1 MTPEKQPRRAMEVLD
16 HFVRNPQ
23 AADTLEGVA
32 RWRLLRETV
41 HRSVDETADALEWL
55 VAEGFLNETSTTY
68 SKSIYSLNQQAI
80 DEAKE
85 LLAREQP
92 PKGPPDESED
102 EGA

>member
-1 MTPEKQPRRAMEVLD
+1 VLD
-16 HFVRNPQ
+16 YFVRNPE

-41 HRSVDETADALEWL
+41 HRSVEETAEALEWL

-68 SKSIYSLNQQAI
+68 SKSIYSLNPQAI
-80 DEAKE
+80 DEAQE
-85 LLAREQP
+85 LLAEEQNP
-92 PKGPPDESED
+92 ERPPDKSED